1 MRQRVARLQDVV
13 VPVAQLI
20 ATHVRLTDTV
30 RLARRRAGQVS
41 RQTSSQFDHWMQE
54 NPLAVGVAA
63 MAAGAVV
70 ALTMP
75 RTRTE
80 NQVMGGS
87 RDALIDR
94 ASDSAQQLKEQ
105 VREKVQ
111 EVADDLTSA
120 SSTTPSSSSPTGVPG
135 M

>member
-1 MRQRVARLQDVV
+1 MEKASALGEQV
-13 VPVAQLI
+13 
-20 ATHVRLTDTV
+20 TDTV

-41 RQTSSQFDHWMQE
+41 RQTSTQFDHWMQE

-75 RTRTE
+75 RTRAE

-105 VREKVQ
+105 VREKVK

-120 SSTTPSSSSPTGVPG
+120 SSTPSSSAPTGVPG

>member
-1 MRQRVARLQDVV
+1 MQMPGAPLGSSVHCSRISRSLSTVADRS
-13 VPVAQLI
+13 P
-20 ATHVRLTDTV
+20 TC
-30 RLARRRAGQVS
+30 G
-41 RQTSSQFDHWMQE
+41 SSPASD
-54 NPLAVGVAA
+54 L
-63 MAAGAVV
+63 AVV

-75 RTRTE
+75 RTRAE

-87 RDALIDR
+87 RDALIER

-105 VREKVQ
+105 VREKVK

-120 SSTTPSSSSPTGVPG
+120 SSTPSTSAPTGVPG